1 MTSPIVSKGIKQVV
15 GFKHGRKVVDL
26 NDVAELLWVQPD
38 VCIGGEINAGVE
50 YGDVPVFELGFD
62 LIIKKNERLC
72 ENRQNKVD
80 GNYVIR
86 SHSLTV
92 RTNIFT
98 IKSSISFV
106 LIFHLNLQKYL
117 GTKTTHTQKS
127 HTLGSLINVL
137 KLNFIHGY
145 LISILPYFTEYKS
158 CYIII

>member
-62 LIIKKNERLC
+62 LIIEKNERLC

-80 GNYVIR
+80 GNYGKRCIR

-92 RTNIFT
+92 RTNVFT
-98 IKSSISFV
+98 IK
-106 LIFHLNLQKYL
+106 
-117 GTKTTHTQKS
+117 
-127 HTLGSLINVL
+127 
-137 KLNFIHGY
+137 
-145 LISILPYFTEYKS
+145 
-158 CYIII
+158 